1 MKCFLGVSNFLEEIS
16 SPSHSIVFL
25 FLCIDHL
32 GMLSYLSWCLGSLFT
47 FGQFF
52 VSFFTPAWSLD
63 PLQYV
68 CTTFSKMDPKAE
80 ACGCMSTLVM
90 VWGSLAF

>member
-1 MKCFLGVSNFLEEIS
+1 MKFSLLISNLLDEIS
-16 SPSHSIVFL
+16 NLSDSIVFL

-32 GMLSYLSWCLGSLFT
+32 GRLSYLSWCLGSLCT